1 MKIRQHARTLI
12 TTVRGLKEKKE
23 KRKTAPASG
32 ACLLLYKAY
41 CGIQNLFGKCV
52 NITLCSVQLFSN
64 AGELSDNINSITVS
78 HCLSV

>member
-1 MKIRQHARTLI
+1 M
-12 TTVRGLKEKKE
+12 
-23 KRKTAPASG
+23 APASG

-52 NITLCSVQLFSN
+52 NIMLCSVQLFSN